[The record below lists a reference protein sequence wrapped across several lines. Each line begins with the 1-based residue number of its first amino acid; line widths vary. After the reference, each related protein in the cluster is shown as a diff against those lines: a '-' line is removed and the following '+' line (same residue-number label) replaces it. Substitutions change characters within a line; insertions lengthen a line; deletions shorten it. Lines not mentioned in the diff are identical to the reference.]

1 MRFWKKIQPL
11 ILNVKKKINK
21 LSSKGNTKLN
31 LIRRQ
36 AFFNAQIL
44 IFLYLSNLNYINHAL
59 LLKNTL
65 KKKQEIILIKKTLI
79 LFIRE
84 SIKMLCAMHS
94 RGNVLLMSNILPFFS
109 LVCFVIPIIE
119 MPSIFMTCMI

>member
-1 MRFWKKIQPL
+1 MKENTAVNFKC
-11 ILNVKKKINK
+11 KKKIINK
-21 LSSKGNTKLN
+21 LPSKGNTKLN

-65 KKKQEIILIKKTLI
+65 KKKQEIILIQKTLI

>member
-21 LSSKGNTKLN
+21 LPSKGNTKLN

-65 KKKQEIILIKKTLI
+65 KKKQEIILIQKTLI
-79 LFIRE
+79 LFMRE

>member
-21 LSSKGNTKLN
+21 LPSKGNTKLN

-44 IFLYLSNLNYINHAL
+44 IFLYLSYLNYINHAL

-65 KKKQEIILIKKTLI
+65 KKKQEIILIQKTLI
-79 LFIRE
+79 LFMRE

>member
-21 LSSKGNTKLN
+21 LPSKGNTKLN

-36 AFFNAQIL
+36 AYFNAQIL
-44 IFLYLSNLNYINHAL
+44 IFLYLSYLNYINHAL

-65 KKKQEIILIKKTLI
+65 KKKQEIILIQKTLI